1 MIASGAFVEWHAL
14 CYLPL
19 RQWQTIAMIFKE
31 EETEMNKFKNIIAVS
46 AFSLMVLALPAIA
59 SAQWGGNNG
68 GYPNGGYP
76 NGGYPNGGYGNSGRY
91 GANLENVADRLKD
104 RSKDFER
111 QVDRELRNNGRY
123 NNGQYGNTGVLGTI
137 FGGGGMNNRGY
148 GNDNIKRLA
157 EDFRKAAS
165 DFENRTDGNNN
176 RNSQWGRGDSR
187 DQQSAQRL
195 LSIGSQLDNELR
207 RMRMSSTLQYQW
219 NAIRSDLNIV
229 ASSYRNNSGGRNSRF
244 PF

>member
-1 MIASGAFVEWHAL
+1 M
-14 CYLPL
+14 
-19 RQWQTIAMIFKE
+19 K
-31 EETEMNKFKNIIAVS
+31 KFKNIIAVS

-76 NGGYPNGGYGNSGRY
+76 NGSYGNTGRY
-91 GANLENVADRLKD
+91 GGNLENVADRLKD
-104 RSKDFER
+104 RSRDFER
-111 QVDRELRNNGRY
+111 QVDREFRNNGRY
-123 NNGQYGNTGVLGTI
+123 NNGQYGNTGILGTI

-148 GNDNIKRLA
+148 GNDNIKRMA
-157 EDFRKAAS
+157 EDFRRAAA

-176 RNSQWGRGDSR
+176 RNGQWGRGDSR

-219 NAIRSDLNIV
+219 NAIRSDLSIV
-229 ASSYRNNSGGRNSRF
+229 ANSYGNGRGGRNGRN

>member
-1 MIASGAFVEWHAL
+1 MIL
-14 CYLPL
+14 
-19 RQWQTIAMIFKE
+19 KE
-31 EETEMNKFKNIIAVS
+31 RGNKMNKIKNIIALGV
-46 AFSLMVLALPAIA
+46 FSLMVMALPAIA

-68 GYPNGGYP
+68 GYPNGGNYP
-76 NGGYPNGGYGNSGRY
+76 NGGYNNSGRY
-91 GANLENVADRLKD
+91 GSNLENVADRLKD
-104 RSKDFER
+104 RSRDFER
-111 QVDRELRNNGRY
+111 QVDREFRNNGRY
-123 NNGQYGNTGVLGTI
+123 NNGQYGNGGILGTI
-137 FGGGGMNNRGY
+137 FGGNNGTYGNRGY

-176 RNSQWGRGDSR
+176 RNGQWGRGDSR

-219 NAIRSDLNIV
+219 NAIRSDLSIV
-229 ASSYRNNSGGRNSRF
+229 ANSYGNGRGGRNGRN

>member
-1 MIASGAFVEWHAL
+1 
-14 CYLPL
+14 
-19 RQWQTIAMIFKE
+19 MIFKE
-31 EETEMNKFKNIIAVS
+31 EETEMKKFKNIIAVS

-76 NGGYPNGGYGNSGRY
+76 NGSYGNTGRY
-91 GANLENVADRLKD
+91 GTNLENVADRLKD
-104 RSKDFER
+104 RSRDFER
-111 QVDRELRNNGRY
+111 QVDREFRNNGRY
-123 NNGQYGNTGVLGTI
+123 NNGQYGNTGILGTI

-148 GNDNIKRLA
+148 GNDNIKRMA
-157 EDFRKAAS
+157 EDFRRAAA

-176 RNSQWGRGDSR
+176 RNGQWGRGDSR

-229 ASSYRNNSGGRNSRF
+229 ANTYRNSGGYNRGGNRNGSW